1 LHENDFKS
9 CHVRKSTGR
18 KKYYF
23 SSEYNSN
30 TAEGRATIM
39 EYVSALF
46 DTCSG
51 GIIASGTSTM
61 SAAEI
66 VLRCKCLP
74 RLGKRERKMEV
85 KTQRRA
91 L

>member
-1 LHENDFKS
+1 
-9 CHVRKSTGR
+9 
-18 KKYYF
+18 
-23 SSEYNSN
+23 
-30 TAEGRATIM
+30 M
-39 EYVSALF
+39 EHVSALF
-46 DTCSG
+46 DTCGG
-51 GIIASGTSTM
+51 GIITSGTSTM

>member
-46 DTCSG
+46 DTCGG

>member
-1 LHENDFKS
+1 LHENNFKS
-9 CHVRKSTGR
+9 CCVRKSTGL

-23 SSEYNSN
+23 SPEYNSN
-30 TAEGRATIM
+30 TADGRATIM
-39 EYVSALF
+39 EHVSALF
-46 DTCSG
+46 DTCGG
-51 GIIASGTSTM
+51 GIITSGTSTM